1 MHADQSTQGPLRNQ
15 WAFDYSVGRVLNAAR
30 KQLQHQRDRIAWWQQ
45 EMDQAEAKLKEKGFE
60 YRRHRH
66 SLGEEVSIVGDP
78 GLAKRVAE
86 CEDKIESHRLEAI
99 VYEHWV
105 RALETRGT
113 EDVLSLRIDD
123 IVYFGL

>member
-1 MHADQSTQGPLRNQ
+1 MHSNQPAQGPLRTH
-15 WAFDYSVGRVLNAAR
+15 WEFDYSVELVLKAAR
-30 KQLQHQRDRIAWWQQ
+30 DRVRYHRDRIAWWQQ

-60 YRRHRH
+60 YRRERH

-86 CEDKIESHRLEAI
+86 CEEKIQGHRSELI

-105 RALETRGT
+105 RALETRRA
-113 EDVLSLRIDD
+113 EDTLALRIDD